1 MEKIPIPKTIRC
13 PLAADR
19 PGGCLFMQM
28 KLLKKVN
35 EIVGW
40 IKNRQGLAEMSPEE
54 LEKIGKYIREL
65 DKMEWKGKDK

>member
-1 MEKIPIPKTIRC
+1 MEKIPIPKTILC

-19 PGGCLFMQM
+19 PGGCFPMQM

-40 IKNRQGLAEMSPEE
+40 IKDHRGLAEMSPGE
-54 LEKIGKYIREL
+54 LEKLGKHVQEL
-65 DKMEWKGKDK
+65 DRREWKRV